1 MLGMKESRGYVK
13 DSKGYVGKVKWFNP
27 EKGYGFIEEEE
38 SKKDIF
44 VHWTQI
50 IGDGYKSLEAGEA
63 VEFGIL
69 KTEKGAQATCVL
81 RLGGNANG

>member
-1 MLGMKESRGYVK
+1 MYGMKVSKGYVK
-13 DSKGYVGKVKWFNP
+13 DNKGYVGKVKWFNA

-50 IGDGYKSLEAGEA
+50 IGDGYKSLEAGES

-81 RLGGNANG
+81 RLGGNVNG